1 MIDYKVSIEK
11 IENYFRELEFF
22 IEEIEVILK

>member
-1 MIDYKVSIEK
+1 MIDYKVSIEN
-11 IENYFRELEFF
+11 IEKYFRELEFF